1 MNIKRLILFVIA
13 SMLLSITAGAQ
24 SYSIEI
30 GSYEYLELEPPKGWV
45 RNAYWSC
52 DNGLKLTEA
61 SEVGAIVQVTG
72 YFEGSAY
79 VRVSYTYEY
88 LGSYDGNMH
97 ASNSS
102 KSYRITCIGGEASIS
117 ETNVELN
124 IGQSHTLS
132 YSRSMHYGTPKW
144 TSSNED
150 IVTVNNNGKI
160 TAKAPGVATI
170 TLDPITAAP
179 CFCDVRVRSVAPT
192 AIEVDPEYVSVITGN
207 TKALKVVFTPAVAS
221 AKLTWSSDNESVATV
236 SSSGVVKG
244 ISAGETRV
252 RVQTDNGLTAA
263 ATIKVIGEPDCI
275 ELPGSLVTIQGY
287 DYHLTPV
294 VTPSDSHVILKWKSS
309 DTRILTVD
317 NDGNIWA
324 KNVGT
329 AEITVTTQNNKSAT
343 CRIEVKAASE
353 GMDYRN
359 VQIRINTLKSLFI
372 DIDRNIGK

>member
-1 MNIKRLILFVIA
+1 M
-13 SMLLSITAGAQ
+13 
-24 SYSIEI
+24 
-30 GSYEYLELEPPKGWV
+30 
-45 RNAYWSC
+45 
-52 DNGLKLTEA
+52 
-61 SEVGAIVQVTG
+61 
-72 YFEGSAY
+72 
-79 VRVSYTYEY
+79 
-88 LGSYDGNMH
+88 
-97 ASNSS
+97 
-102 KSYRITCIGGEASIS
+102 
-117 ETNVELN
+117 
-124 IGQSHTLS
+124 
-132 YSRSMHYGTPKW
+132 
-144 TSSNED
+144 
-150 IVTVNNNGKI
+150 
-160 TAKAPGVATI
+160 
-170 TLDPITAAP
+170 
-179 CFCDVRVRSVAPT
+179 
-192 AIEVDPEYVSVITGN
+192 
-207 TKALKVVFTPAVAS
+207 
-221 AKLTWSSDNESVATV
+221 
-236 SSSGVVKG
+236 
-244 ISAGETRV
+244 